1 MWIPTPL
8 YEGLPYAYV
17 TAGSIAALS
26 VNNLL
31 AWVSGGILISLGSLI
46 WIARH
51 QHRREADPTAGSRYS
66 GVPVLSAH

>member
-8 YEGLPYAYV
+8 YESLPYAYV

-31 AWVSGGILISLGSLI
+31 AWVWGGVLITLGSLI
-46 WIARH
+46 WIARREN
-51 QHRREADPTAGSRYS
+51 RREADPTAGSRYS
-66 GVPVLSAH
+66 